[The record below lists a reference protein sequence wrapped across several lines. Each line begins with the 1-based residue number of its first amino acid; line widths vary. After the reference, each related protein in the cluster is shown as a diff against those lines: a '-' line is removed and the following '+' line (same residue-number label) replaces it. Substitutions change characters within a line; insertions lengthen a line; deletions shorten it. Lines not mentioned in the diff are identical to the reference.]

1 MMNDVAMAAME
12 MSSARLATQY
22 AMKLQKNVMSDM
34 EQQAMGE
41 LAMLPPTPASEIIS
55 TPTPERTRPEPNG
68 PRSCFLKEE
77 AFPLRAGGG
86 P

>member
-22 AMKLQKNVMSDM
+22 AMSLQKNVMTDM

-41 LAMLPPTPASEIIS
+41 RAMLPPTPGVGDYIDTYA
-55 TPTPERTRPEPNG
+55 
-68 PRSCFLKEE
+68 
-77 AFPLRAGGG
+77 
-86 P
+86 